1 MRQVA
6 AEESVALIDLNAMS
20 KVMYKALGPELD
32 KAFQDGT
39 HHNNY
44 GSYELAR
51 CVVLGI
57 QMNHLDEL
65 AKFLTD
71 ELGPFDPSH
80 PDPVTSFRI
89 PASPA
94 TSSEKPLGN

>member
-1 MRQVA
+1 
-6 AEESVALIDLNAMS
+6 
-20 KVMYKALGPELD
+20 
-32 KAFQDGT
+32 
-39 HHNNY
+39 
-44 GSYELAR
+44 
-51 CVVLGI
+51 
-57 QMNHLDEL
+57 MNHLDEL